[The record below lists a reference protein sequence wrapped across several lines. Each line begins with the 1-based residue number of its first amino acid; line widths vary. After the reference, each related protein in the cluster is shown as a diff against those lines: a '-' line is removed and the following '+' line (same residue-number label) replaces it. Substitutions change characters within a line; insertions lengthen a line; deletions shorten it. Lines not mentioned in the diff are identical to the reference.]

1 MSKRYNIRWNDNDLA
16 EIKRVARNFN
26 AKVRRLEKK
35 HEGMNVLLPD
45 RVSVNDIQELVKT
58 RGDLNRELKSLQRF
72 TQRGSEHLVNLPN
85 SDNNRKITEWQKKDM
100 QRRANKINRIRK
112 QRKADLEAR
121 ELNRGKHRPLNYTR
135 GESAGMGSVDVNMLK
150 PTNPFPKNMSK
161 MGATLKMEHLRRES
175 QNTYW
180 RSRDILLRDNF
191 VNTLKENFNGV
202 DISDITKHIEDMDI
216 DKFMNTFNEHPDD
229 FSLAYPPDT
238 EGMKAYAEELR
249 SNWIPKSKS
258 TPKGRTSKA
267 KTIKPNGS
275 GKK

>member
-1 MSKRYNIRWNDNDLA
+1 MSKRYNIRWNDNDLN

-35 HEGMNVLLPD
+35 YEGMNVLLPD
-45 RVSVNDIQELVKT
+45 RVSANYIQELVET

-72 TQRGSEHLVNLPN
+72 TQRGSENLVNLPN
-85 SDNNRKITEWQKKDM
+85 SYNNRKITEWQKTDM

-135 GESAGMGSVDVNMLK
+135 GESVGMGSVDVNMLR
-150 PTNPFPKNMSK
+150 PTNPFPKHMSK
-161 MGATLKMEHLRRES
+161 MGATLKMDHLRRES

-180 RSRDILLRDNF
+180 RQRDTLLRDNF

-202 DISDITKHIEDMDI
+202 DISDITKYIEDMDI
-216 DKFMNTFNEHPDD
+216 DKFMDTFNEHPDD
-229 FSLAYPPDT
+229 FSLAYPLDT
-238 EGMKAYAEELR
+238 KGMNDYAEELR
-249 SNWIPKSKS
+249 SNWIPQ
-258 TPKGRTSKA
+258 TEPKTQQKSKA
-267 KTIKPNGS
+267 KTKSNGS
-275 GKK
+275 RKK